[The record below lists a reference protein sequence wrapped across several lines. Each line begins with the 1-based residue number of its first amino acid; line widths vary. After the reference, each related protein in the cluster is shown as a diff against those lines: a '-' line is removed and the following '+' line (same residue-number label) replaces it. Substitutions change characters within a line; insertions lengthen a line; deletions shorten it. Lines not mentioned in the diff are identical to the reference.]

1 MYESLQQICIEE
13 EEKGIPFWKLVQ
25 MEECKEM
32 QKTPEVSG
40 QEMLAIYQAMQ
51 SSYRDYEDELRSA
64 SGLVGGEGAKMYRRR
79 KEGTL
84 LCGDFIGRVMEKAL
98 KISESNACM
107 KRIVAAPTAG
117 SCGVVPAVFLSIQEE
132 QNLSD
137 QRMVEAL
144 YVAGGIGGVIAS
156 RASLSGAA
164 GGCQAEI
171 GAASAMAAGGLA
183 YLQGGTALDIA
194 NAAAL
199 ALKSLLGLACDPVA
213 GLVEVPCVKRNVLGA
228 VNAVTAADMTLAGI
242 MSKIPAD
249 EVFDAMYN
257 IGKHMD
263 EEIRETAKGG
273 LATTATGAQISEKI
287 ASWGSGASVPD
298 VHA

>member
-1 MYESLQQICIEE
+1 M
-13 EEKGIPFWKLVQ
+13 PFWKLVQ
-25 MEECKEM
+25 MEDCKEL
-32 QKTPEVSG
+32 QKTPEDSE
-40 QEMLAIYQAMQ
+40 QEMLSVYQAMRA
-51 SSYRDYEDELRSA
+51 SYEDYEDELHSA
-64 SGLVGGEGAKMYRRR
+64 SGLVGGEGAKIYRKRME
-79 KEGTL
+79 KKL
-84 LCGDFIGRVMEKAL
+84 LCGDFIGCVMEKAL

-117 SCGVVPAVFLSIQEE
+117 SCGVVPAVFLSVQE
-132 QNLSD
+132 QQKLSD
-137 QRMVEAL
+137 EQMVEAL
-144 YVAGGIGGVIAS
+144 YVAGGIGGVIAT

-171 GAASAMAAGGLA
+171 GAASAMAAGGLV
-183 YLQGGTALDIA
+183 YLQGGTAADIA

-228 VNAVTAADMTLAGI
+228 VNAVTAADMALAGI

-263 EEIRETAKGG
+263 EEIRETARGG
-273 LATTATGAQISEKI
+273 LATTPTGVQISEKI
-287 ASWGSGASVPD
+287 AM
-298 VHA
+298 

>member
-1 MYESLQQICIEE
+1 MYESLKQICIAEE
-13 EEKGIPFWKLVQ
+13 TKGIPFWKLVQ
-25 MEECKEM
+25 MEECKEL
-32 QKTPEVSG
+32 QKTQEASA
-40 QEMLAIYQAMQ
+40 QEMLEIYQAMRA
-51 SSYRDYEDELRSA
+51 SYVNYEDGLHSA
-64 SGLVGGEGAKMYRRR
+64 SGLVGGEGAKIYNRRM
-79 KEGTL
+79 ENQL
-84 LCGDFIGRVMEKAL
+84 LCGDFIGCVMEKAL

-117 SCGVVPAVFLSIQEE
+117 SCGVVPAVFLSVQEH
-132 QNLSD
+132 QDLSD
-137 QRMVEAL
+137 ERMVEAL

-171 GAASAMAAGGLA
+171 GAASAMAAGGLV
-183 YLQGGTALDIA
+183 YLQGGTAADIS

-199 ALKSLLGLACDPVA
+199 ALKSLLGLACDPIA

-242 MSKIPAD
+242 VSKIPAD

-273 LATTATGAQISEKI
+273 LATTPTGMQISDKI
-287 ASWGSGASVPD
+287 VM
-298 VHA
+298 

>member
-1 MYESLQQICIEE
+1 MYESLKQICLEE
-13 EEKGIPFWKLVQ
+13 EAKGTPFWKLVQ
-25 MEECKEM
+25 MEECKELQKM
-32 QKTPEVSG
+32 QEASQ
-40 QEMLAIYQAMQ
+40 QEMLGIYQAMRA
-51 SSYRDYEDELRSA
+51 SYEDYEDKLHSA
-64 SGLVGGEGAKMYRRR
+64 SGLVGGEGAKIYERRME
-79 KEGTL
+79 KKL

-132 QNLSD
+132 KELSD
-137 QRMVEAL
+137 EKMVEAL

-171 GAASAMAAGGLA
+171 GAASAMAAGGLV
-183 YLQGGTALDIA
+183 YLLGGGAPEIA
-194 NAAAL
+194 NASAL
-199 ALKSLLGLACDPVA
+199 ALKSLLGLACDPVV

-228 VNAVTAADMTLAGI
+228 VNAVTSADMALAGI

-273 LATTATGAQISEKI
+273 LATTPTGMRISEKI
-287 ASWGSGASVPD
+287 VMQ
-298 VHA
+298 

>member
-1 MYESLQQICIEE
+1 MYESLKQICLEE
-13 EEKGIPFWKLVQ
+13 EAKGTPFWKLVQ
-25 MEECKEM
+25 MEECKEL
-32 QKTPEVSG
+32 QKTQEASH
-40 QEMLAIYQAMQ
+40 QEMLGIYQAMHA
-51 SSYRDYEDELRSA
+51 SYEDYEDKLYSA
-64 SGLVGGEGAKMYRRR
+64 SGLVGGEGAKIFKRRM
-79 KEGTL
+79 EGKL
-84 LCGDFIGRVMEKAL
+84 LCGDLIGRVMEKAL

-132 QNLSD
+132 KKLSD
-137 QRMVEAL
+137 EKMVEAL

-171 GAASAMAAGGLA
+171 GAASAMAAGGLV
-183 YLQGGTALDIA
+183 YLLGGGAPEIA
-194 NAAAL
+194 NASAL

-273 LATTATGAQISEKI
+273 LATTPTGMQISEKI
-287 ASWGSGASVPD
+287 VMQ
-298 VHA
+298 

>member
-1 MYESLQQICIEE
+1 MYESLKQICLEE
-13 EEKGIPFWKLVQ
+13 EAKGTPFWKLVQ
-25 MEECKEM
+25 MEECKEL
-32 QKTPEVSG
+32 QQTQEASH
-40 QEMLAIYQAMQ
+40 QEMLGIYQAMHA
-51 SSYRDYEDELRSA
+51 SYEDYEDKLYSA
-64 SGLVGGEGAKMYRRR
+64 SGLVGGEGAKIFKRRM
-79 KEGTL
+79 EGKL
-84 LCGDFIGRVMEKAL
+84 LCGDLIGRVMEKAL

-132 QNLSD
+132 KKLSD
-137 QRMVEAL
+137 EKMVEAL

-171 GAASAMAAGGLA
+171 GAASAMAAGGLV
-183 YLQGGTALDIA
+183 YLLGGGAPEIA
-194 NAAAL
+194 NASAL

-242 MSKIPAD
+242 RSKIPAD

-273 LATTATGAQISEKI
+273 LATTPTGVQISEKI
-287 ASWGSGASVPD
+287 VMQ
-298 VHA
+298 

>member
-1 MYESLQQICIEE
+1 MYDSLNQIVIEE
-13 EEKGIPFWKLVQ
+13 EKEGIPFWMLVQ
-25 MEECKEM
+25 MEECKEL
-32 QKTPEVSG
+32 QKAPEASE

-51 SSYRDYEDELRSA
+51 DSYRDYEDELHSA

-117 SCGVVPAVFLSIQEE
+117 SCGVVPAVFLSIQE
-132 QNLSD
+132 QKQLSD
-137 QRMVEAL
+137 EKMVEAL

-171 GAASAMAAGGLA
+171 GAASAMAAGGLV
-183 YLQGGTALDIA
+183 YLQGGTAADIA

-273 LATTATGAQISEKI
+273 LATTLTGMQIKEKM
-287 ASWGSGASVPD
+287 SQWEN
-298 VHA
+298 

>member
-1 MYESLQQICIEE
+1 M
-13 EEKGIPFWKLVQ
+13 KGIDLGEVHPNSVKMFLTG
-25 MEECKEM
+25 ESGKEL
-32 QKTPEVSG
+32 E
-40 QEMLAIYQAMQ
+40 I
-51 SSYRDYEDELRSA
+51 
-64 SGLVGGEGAKMYRRR
+64 
-79 KEGTL
+79 
-84 LCGDFIGRVMEKAL
+84 
-98 KISESNACM
+98 
-107 KRIVAAPTAG
+107 
-117 SCGVVPAVFLSIQEE
+117 
-132 QNLSD
+132 
-137 QRMVEAL
+137 
-144 YVAGGIGGVIAS
+144 VAGGIGGVIAS

-183 YLQGGTALDIA
+183 YLQGGDANDIT

-228 VNAVTAADMTLAGI
+228 VNAVTAVDMTLAGVV
-242 MSKIPAD
+242 SKIPAD

-273 LATTATGAQISEKI
+273 LATTPTGMRISEKI
-287 ASWGSGASVPD
+287 VMQ
-298 VHA
+298 

>member
-1 MYESLQQICIEE
+1 MYESLKQICIDEE
-13 EEKGIPFWKLVQ
+13 TKGIPFWQLVQ
-25 MEECKEM
+25 MEDCKEL
-32 QKTPEVSG
+32 QKTPEASG
-40 QEMLAIYQAMQ
+40 QEMLEVYQAMRA
-51 SSYRDYEDELRSA
+51 SYEDYEDKLYSA
-64 SGLVGGEGAKMYRRR
+64 SGLVGGEGAKIYERRMEE
-79 KEGTL
+79 KL

-98 KISESNACM
+98 KVSESNACM

-117 SCGVVPAVFLSIQEE
+117 SCGVVPAVFLSIQEQQQLTDE
-132 QNLSD
+132 
-137 QRMVEAL
+137 RMVEAL

-171 GAASAMAAGGLA
+171 GAASAMAGGGLV
-183 YLQGGTALDIA
+183 YLQGGAAEDIS

-242 MSKIPAD
+242 VSKIPAD

-273 LATTATGAQISEKI
+273 LATTPTGMQIQEKI
-287 ASWGSGASVPD
+287 VMQ
-298 VHA
+298 

>member
-1 MYESLQQICIEE
+1 MYESLKQICA
-13 EEKGIPFWKLVQ
+13 EEKTRGIPFWKLVQ
-25 MEECKEM
+25 MEDCKEL
-32 QKTPEVSG
+32 QKTPEISE
-40 QEMLAIYQAMQ
+40 QEMLAVYQAMRA
-51 SSYRDYEDELRSA
+51 SFEDYEDELHSA
-64 SGLVGGEGAKMYRRR
+64 SGLVGGEGAKIYHRRM
-79 KEGTL
+79 EGKL

-107 KRIVAAPTAG
+107 KRIAAAPTAG

-132 QNLSD
+132 KELSD
-137 QRMVEAL
+137 DRMVEAL

-183 YLQGGTALDIA
+183 YLQGGDADDIA

-228 VNAVTAADMTLAGI
+228 VNAVTAVDMTLAGVV
-242 MSKIPAD
+242 SKIPAD

-273 LATTATGAQISEKI
+273 LATTPTGIQISEKI
-287 ASWGSGASVPD
+287 VMQ
-298 VHA
+298 

>member
-1 MYESLQQICIEE
+1 MYESLKQICLEE
-13 EEKGIPFWKLVQ
+13 EAKGTPFWKLVQ
-25 MEECKEM
+25 MEECKELQKM
-32 QKTPEVSG
+32 QEASQ
-40 QEMLAIYQAMQ
+40 QEMLGIYQAMRA
-51 SSYRDYEDELRSA
+51 SYEDYEDKLHSA
-64 SGLVGGEGAKMYRRR
+64 SGLVGGEGAKIYERRME
-79 KEGTL
+79 KKL

-132 QNLSD
+132 KELSD
-137 QRMVEAL
+137 EKMVEAL

-171 GAASAMAAGGLA
+171 GAASAMAAGGLV
-183 YLQGGTALDIA
+183 YLLGGGAPEIA
-194 NAAAL
+194 NASAL

-228 VNAVTAADMTLAGI
+228 VNAVTSADMALAGI

-273 LATTATGAQISEKI
+273 LATTPTGMRISEKI
-287 ASWGSGASVPD
+287 VMQ
-298 VHA
+298 

>member
-1 MYESLQQICIEE
+1 MYESLNQICIEE
-13 EEKGIPFWKLVQ
+13 EKKGIPFWKLVQ
-25 MEECKEM
+25 TEDCKEL
-32 QKTPEVSG
+32 QKTPEASE
-40 QEMLAIYQAMQ
+40 QEMSAIYQAMRA
-51 SSYRDYEDELRSA
+51 SFEEYEDELHSA
-64 SGLVGGEGAKMYRRR
+64 SGLVGGEGAKLFKRRQS
-79 KEGTL
+79 GSL

-117 SCGVVPAVFLSIQEE
+117 SCGVVPAVFLSIQEQ
-132 QNLSD
+132 QNLPD
-137 QRMVEAL
+137 EKMVEAL

-171 GAASAMAAGGLA
+171 GAASAMAAGGLV
-183 YLQGGTALDIA
+183 YLQGGTAADIS

-242 MSKIPAD
+242 VSKIPAD
-249 EVFDAMYN
+249 EVFEAMYN

-263 EEIRETAKGG
+263 EAIRETAKGG
-273 LATTATGAQISEKI
+273 LATTPTGVQISENI
-287 ASWGSGASVPD
+287 AGM
-298 VHA
+298 